1 MIKTARFRTF
11 APHSTRN
18 LKEMIDTAEIK
29 INRVNQSS
37 IDKLDVDN
45 IPFGKLYS
53 DHMFMADY
61 KNGEWQN
68 LQIKPYEP
76 LSLSPATSALH
87 YGTSIFEGMKA
98 YKNADGEVLLFRPED
113 NARRLNIS
121 AERMCIP
128 EVPESLFMDALTE
141 LLRLDSAWV
150 PGKSGTSLYIRPYVF
165 ATDEYIGIK
174 APENFKFLII
184 TCPVG
189 AYYSQPVN
197 VKIETHFSR
206 AFEGGTGYAK
216 AAGNYAASLY
226 PAKLAQ
232 EEGYDQL
239 IWTDG
244 KTHQY
249 IEESGTMNVMFIID
263 NKLITAPTGGTIL
276 KGITRDSVLTIAR
289 DWGMQVEERPVSID
303 EIVQAAR
310 NGKIQ
315 EAFGVGTAA
324 TIAQIAS
331 IGHENERFELTDP
344 STREFSNKVLI
355 ELDNIK
361 TGKIGDRFGWTYK
374 V

>member
-1 MIKTARFRTF
+1 MI
-11 APHSTRN
+11 
-18 LKEMIDTAEIK
+18 ETAEIK
-29 INRVNQSS
+29 INRVGQSS
-37 IDKLDVDN
+37 ISELDVEN
-45 IPFGKLYS
+45 IPFARIYS
-53 DHMFMADY
+53 DHMFIADY
-61 KNGEWQN
+61 KDGEWQD
-68 LQIKPYEP
+68 LRIEPYQP
-76 LSLSPATSALH
+76 LSLSPATSAIH
-87 YGTSIFEGMKA
+87 YGISIFEGMKA
-98 YKNADGEVLLFRPED
+98 YKNQEGEVLLFRPND
-113 NARRLNIS
+113 NASRLNIS

-141 LLRLDSAWV
+141 LIRLDSQWV
-150 PGKSGTSLYIRPYVF
+150 PNKQGTALYIRPCVF

-174 APENFKFLII
+174 PSENFKFMII
-184 TCPVG
+184 TSPVG
-189 AYYSQPVN
+189 AYYSKPVN

-232 EEGYDQL
+232 DEGYDQL

-263 NKLITAPTGGTIL
+263 DKLITAPASGTIL

-289 DWGMQVEERPVSID
+289 DWGMEVEERPVSVK
-303 EIVQAAR
+303 EIVEAAR
-310 NGKIQ
+310 SGAIQ

-324 TIAQIAS
+324 TIAQIAA
-331 IGHENERFELTDP
+331 IGHEDEHFQLNDVASRK
-344 STREFSNKVLI
+344 FSNKVLS

-361 TGKIGDRFGWTYK
+361 TGQIEDRFGWTYK

>member
-1 MIKTARFRTF
+1 
-11 APHSTRN
+11 
-18 LKEMIDTAEIK
+18 MIDTAAIK
-29 INRVNQSS
+29 INRVAQSS
-37 IDKLDVDN
+37 IHELDVEN
-45 IPFGKLYS
+45 IPFAKIYS
-53 DHMFMADY
+53 DHMFIADY
-61 KNGEWQN
+61 RDGEWRD
-68 LQIKPYEP
+68 LRIEPYQP
-76 LSLSPATSALH
+76 LALSPATSAIH
-87 YGTSIFEGMKA
+87 YGISIFEGMKG
-98 YKNADGEVLLFRPED
+98 YKNADGEVLLFRPEQ
-113 NARRLNIS
+113 NARRLNVS

-141 LLRLDSAWV
+141 LVRLDSQWV
-150 PGKSGTSLYIRPYVF
+150 PNHPGTSLYIRPCVF

-174 APENFKFLII
+174 PSENFKFIII

-189 AYYSQPVN
+189 AYYSKPVN

-232 EEGYDQL
+232 QEGYDQL

-249 IEESGTMNVMFIID
+249 IEESGTMNVMFIIND
-263 NKLITAPTGGTIL
+263 TLVTAPASGTIL

-289 DWGMQVEERPVSID
+289 DWGMVVEERPVAVK
-303 EIVQAAR
+303 EIVEAAR
-310 NGKIQ
+310 RGEIQ

-331 IGHENERFELTDP
+331 IGFEDERFQLNDVK
-344 STREFSNKVLI
+344 TREFSNKVLV

-361 TGKIGDRFGWTYK
+361 TGKVEDRFGWTYK